1 MIPNYEKKK
10 VDLQR
15 LMNNDYIGLE
25 NNQMIKRSEST
36 VGVGVIR

>member
-10 VDLQR
+10 ADLQR

-36 VGVGVIR
+36 VVGRKRG